1 MKTAVILFSL
11 GGPDSEAAIRPFLK
25 NFFMDK
31 NIIRAPWPVRA
42 LVSTLI
48 AQKRTKKEAGTSY
61 GLLGGKSPL
70 LENTLAQ
77 ARALETAIKQA
88 APEQDWAVFTAM
100 RYWHPLA
107 GDVALKVRDWA
118 PDRVVLVP
126 LYPQYSTTTTRSSLQ
141 DWARASRKAGL
152 DVPVATLCCYP
163 FEAGFVA
170 ASARLIRDGYDSARA
185 AAPAAAKPPRVL
197 FSAHGL
203 PEKIIADG
211 DPYQW
216 QCEESAR
223 RIAAATGIAGLDWE
237 ICYQSRVGPLQ
248 WIGPSTEEALKKA
261 AADGVPVVI
270 YPHAFVSEHVE
281 TLVEIEIEYRHL
293 AEELGV
299 PGFVRVPTVSVQQDF
314 IDGLARQV
322 VARAS
327 AAPGIYSHEG
337 GRLCPAGFRRC
348 CQA

>member
-1 MKTAVILFSL
+1 MTKTAVILFNL
-11 GGPDSEAAIRPFLK
+11 GGPDSESAIRPFLK

-48 AQKRTKKEAGTSY
+48 ANRRSQREAGTSY

-70 LENTLAQ
+70 LDNTLAQ
-77 ARALETAIKQA
+77 AAALEQALKSA
-88 APEQDWAVFTAM
+88 APGQEWKIFTVM

-107 GDVALKVRDWA
+107 ASVAAQVRGWA
-118 PDRVVLVP
+118 PDRIMLVP

-141 DWARASRKAGL
+141 DWAKACRKTRL
-152 DVPVATLCCYP
+152 DTPTTTLCCYP
-163 FEAGFVA
+163 FEAGFID
-170 ASARLIRDGYDSARA
+170 ASAQLVKDAYETALKAGH
-185 AAPAAAKPPRVL
+185 AKPPRVL

-216 QCEESAR
+216 QCEESAKL
-223 RIAAATGIAGLDWE
+223 IAAATGIADLDWQ

-248 WIGPSTEEALKKA
+248 WIRPSTEEALKKVA
-261 AADGVPVVI
+261 VDQVPVVI

-281 TLVEIEIEYRHL
+281 TLVEIEQEYRHL
-293 AEELGV
+293 AAELGI
-299 PGFVRVPTVSVQQDF
+299 PGFYRVPTVSVEQRF
-314 IDGLARQV
+314 IDGLARQIIDKAPRGGIV
-322 VARAS
+322 SHQGAR
-327 AAPGIYSHEG
+327 I
-337 GRLCPAGFRRC
+337 CPAGFRRC
-348 CQA
+348 CQN